1 MSTNV
6 SIDRMAQLDIVVR
19 IRKRVMFRMWLF
31 TLCMRAA
38 QWVYPGQCN
47 VTIQHEDEQE

>member
-6 SIDRMAQLDIVVR
+6 SINRMARLDIVVR

-38 QWVYPGQCN
+38 QWVYPGECN
-47 VTIQHEDEQE
+47 VTIEHEGEQS